1 MRKLL
6 GAICAIL
13 VIGLVGLADLE
24 PYMKQMAEN
33 LQLLPEVSKRVVEGR
48 LPSYM
53 AGPYF
58 LEASLKANFIFN
70 SAALSWTELS
80 GAEPGKWDA
89 QRLYVLAAIMFGL
102 QLTWESFN
110 DQDQKKLETAREL
123 FRLAVD
129 TLDIWPG
136 IDQGGALRKEVI
148 QTLACLSELK
158 VE

>member
-6 GAICAIL
+6 GVICAIL

-48 LPSYM
+48 LSSYM

-58 LEASLKANFIFN
+58 LEAYAKAHFIFN
-70 SAALSWTELS
+70 DAALSW
-80 GAEPGKWDA
+80 AEPGKWDA

-102 QLTWESFN
+102 QLSWESFN
-110 DQDQKKLETAREL
+110 DQDQKKLEAAREL

-136 IDQGGALRKEVI
+136 IDQGGALRKEAI
-148 QTLACLSELK
+148 QTLAYLSELK